1 MKSGDL
7 LVESSSLKQSE
18 QILSITKF
26 GDIPVTVSA
35 HASLNYT
42 RGVMSSDEFLMV
54 SDAEF
59 VSELEAQKVIAA
71 RRITLKRDGQI
82 IPTRHVILTFD
93 TPVLPTK
100 ITAGYICCDI
110 RPYIPNPVRCFK
122 CQRFG
127 HTKTACRGSSAL
139 CPRCSEPGHE
149 ETICR
154 KPEKCFNCKENH
166 ASYSKTCPKWK
177 LEKEILSVKVTKNI
191 SIQEARKIV
200 HDRTPKRN
208 YSYTAALTTIT
219 NPDTPLETIQ
229 TPTDPKPSIFATK
242 NEETITVKLSD

>member
-18 QILSITKF
+18 QLLSITKF

-42 RGVMSSDEFLMV
+42 RGLMSSDEFLMV

-110 RPYIPNPVRCFK
+110 QPYIPNLVRCFK
-122 CQRFG
+122 CQRCG
-127 HTKTACRGSSAL
+127 H
-139 CPRCSEPGHE
+139 
-149 ETICR
+149 
-154 KPEKCFNCKENH
+154 
-166 ASYSKTCPKWK
+166 
-177 LEKEILSVKVTKNI
+177 
-191 SIQEARKIV
+191 
-200 HDRTPKRN
+200 
-208 YSYTAALTTIT
+208 
-219 NPDTPLETIQ
+219 
-229 TPTDPKPSIFATK
+229 
-242 NEETITVKLSD
+242 